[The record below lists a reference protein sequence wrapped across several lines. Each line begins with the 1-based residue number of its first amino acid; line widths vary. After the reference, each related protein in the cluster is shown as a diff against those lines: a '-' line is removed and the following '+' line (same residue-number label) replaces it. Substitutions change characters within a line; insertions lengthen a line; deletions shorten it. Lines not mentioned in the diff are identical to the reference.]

1 MAEPI
6 EVDVVMYIG
15 GIAALIVG
23 IVFFVALMVFFYRK
37 SIQTLTEQTNAKRLI
52 QANGASPLGLGA
64 DGGATSVI
72 IRSS

>member
-6 EVDVVMYIG
+6 ELDG
-15 GIAALIVG
+15 GTYVAGIVALIIL
-23 IVFFVALMVFFYRK
+23 IVLFVALMVVFYRK
-37 SIQTLTEQTNAKRLI
+37 SVETLIKQTNAKRLI
-52 QANGASPLGLGA
+52 QSNGGSPLGLGA